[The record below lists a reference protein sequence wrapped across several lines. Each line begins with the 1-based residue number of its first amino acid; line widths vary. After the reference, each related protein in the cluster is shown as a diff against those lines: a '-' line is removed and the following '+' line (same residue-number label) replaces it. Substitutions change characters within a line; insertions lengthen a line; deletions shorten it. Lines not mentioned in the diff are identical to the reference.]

1 MALPSVLRRGRN
13 RDVPVRRSEDPFWSL
28 QNEVNRLFEDFWHG
42 SGFGLPF
49 LAEPSRFHP
58 SIDVAETE
66 SEVRVTAELPGLEE
80 KDFELTLEGD
90 RLTIRGEKRAERED
104 RRRGWQECSYG
115 SFERTLVL
123 PCEVEAEKASAEYE
137 QGVLRV
143 RLPKTETARERARRI
158 PVEAS

>member
-1 MALPSVLRRGRN
+1 MALPSLFRSGRDRDLPARR
-13 RDVPVRRSEDPFWSL
+13 EPFEAF
-28 QNEVNRLFEDFWHG
+28 QREMNRLFEDFWRD
-42 SGFGLPF
+42 PWI
-49 LAEPSRFHP
+49 PSRLGGEAEFWP
-58 SIDVAETE
+58 RMDVEETDG
-66 SEVRVTAELPGLEE
+66 EVRVTAELPGLEE